1 MELVCEVEEVGVDE
15 TECLGGKHFSARLGV
30 EYQLNPALSSLCLN
44 VVLYRSTHLAFAQEC
59 SVNKPVQECFL

>member
-1 MELVCEVEEVGVDE
+1 MELVCEVEEVRVDE
-15 TECLGGKHFSARLGV
+15 TECLGGNHFSARLGV

-44 VVLYRSTHLAFAQEC
+44 VVLNRSTHLAFAQEC